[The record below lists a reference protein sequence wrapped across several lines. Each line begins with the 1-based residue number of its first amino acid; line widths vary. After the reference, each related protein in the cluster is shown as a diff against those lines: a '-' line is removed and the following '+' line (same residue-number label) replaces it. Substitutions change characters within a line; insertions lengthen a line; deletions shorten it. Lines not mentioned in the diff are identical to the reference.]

1 MDNYAQH
8 MFTDAVQAEQ
18 EALGMRER
26 FQKMYRNRFTEGLD
40 DDTKAFIETRTSF
53 YMATV
58 SETGW
63 PYVQH
68 RGGPIGFL
76 KVQGNDTIAF
86 ADYKGNKQLISK
98 GNLAKNDRVS
108 LFLMDYP
115 RRARLKIIGH
125 ASMINADDDAALADL
140 LRVTDQDPIERL
152 TTIRVAAFDWDCPK
166 YIEPRYTEAEIQRM
180 VGPRLQALAD
190 ENAELRAKLDDK
202 ENTK

>member
-152 TTIRVAAFDWDCPK
+152 TTIRVAAFDWNCPK

-202 ENTK
+202 ENKK

>member
-125 ASMINADDDAALADL
+125 ASMISTDDDAALADL

-152 TTIRVAAFDWDCPK
+152 TTIRVAAFDWNCPK

-202 ENTK
+202 ENKK

>member
-1 MDNYAQH
+1 
-8 MFTDAVQAEQ
+8 
-18 EALGMRER
+18 MRER

-152 TTIRVAAFDWDCPK
+152 TTIRVAAFDWNCPK

-202 ENTK
+202 ENKK

>member
-8 MFTDAVQAEQ
+8 MFTEAVQAEQ
-18 EALGMRER
+18 DALGMRER
-26 FQKMYRNRFTEGLD
+26 FQKMYRNRFTNGLD
-40 DDTKAFIETRTSF
+40 EDTKAFIETRTSF

-76 KVQGNDTIAF
+76 KVKGDDTLAF
-86 ADYKGNKQLISK
+86 ADYTGNKQLISK
-98 GNLAKNDRVS
+98 GNLINNDRVS

-115 RRARLKIIGH
+115 RRARLKMIGH
-125 ASMINADDDAALADL
+125 AKMISADDDPKLAAR

-152 TTIRVAAFDWDCPK
+152 MTIRITAFDWNCPK
-166 YIEPRYTEAEIQRM
+166 YIEPRYTEAEIQQM
-180 VGPRLQALAD
+180 IGPRLQELTE
-190 ENAELRAKLDDK
+190 ENAGLRAKLADK
-202 ENTK
+202 ENMK